1 MVIHG
6 FAVLQILKNLIV
18 VIAFLQ
24 LFPVQ
29 YFSLSCAGFAVFV
42 TPALLTWKASGLV
55 GCNTVEPR
63 FNKPLYNKVLEM
75 TNYFLQP
82 GQNYCKMYGTEP

>member
-24 LFPVQ
+24 LFHVQ
-29 YFSLSCAGFAVFV
+29 YFSLSRAGFAVFV
-42 TPALLTWKASGLV
+42 TPSPDMESIRFGSMQYSG
-55 GCNTVEPR
+55 TSI
-63 FNKPLYNKVLEM
+63 
-75 TNYFLQP
+75 
-82 GQNYCKMYGTEP
+82 